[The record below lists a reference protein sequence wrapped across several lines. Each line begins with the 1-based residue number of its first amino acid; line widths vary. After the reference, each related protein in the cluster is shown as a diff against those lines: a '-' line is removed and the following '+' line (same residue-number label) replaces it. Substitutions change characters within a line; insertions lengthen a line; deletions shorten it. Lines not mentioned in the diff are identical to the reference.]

1 MPKMKTKKAATKRFK
16 TSATGKVLYT
26 RAGKAHLNACKT
38 RKRKRNLRGMDVLSK
53 PEQKRARRLLQA

>member
-1 MPKMKTKKAATKRFK
+1 MPKMKTKKSATKRYK
-16 TSATGKVLYT
+16 TSATGIVLHT
-26 RAGKAHLNACKT
+26 RAGKSHLNACKS